1 MPQLS
6 NTMTE
11 QWFHSGHGGM
21 NLKLTSIPVTSMLV
35 ISVSLRYWHYD
46 DYSGEHIAILDI
58 QAITKK
64 N

>member
-6 NTMTE
+6 NTMAE
-11 QWFHSGHGGM
+11 QWFCGEHGGI
-21 NLKLTSIPVTSMLV
+21 NLKL

-58 QAITKK
+58 AIAIARGVMPICRYS
-64 N
+64 